1 MPPETA
7 ASPML
12 EEILQFLGGLA
23 TPPAWIERALVEQ
36 ETLLLDHRTLEFKAA
51 QTALSLMGRYLT
63 RSELA
68 ARMSRLARE
77 ELVHFEQ
84 VTRIIRR
91 RGIELRH
98 VTASRYASGL
108 REQVRKNEPER
119 LVDTLIVGAFIEA
132 RSCERFEAVVPH
144 LDEELSRFYFGL
156 LKSEARHFQNYLRFA
171 YQYGDAVDV
180 ERSVARVRAVEQEL
194 IESPDSE
201 FRFHSGVPML
211 AA

>member
-1 MPPETA
+1 
-7 ASPML
+7 
-12 EEILQFLGGLA
+12 
-23 TPPAWIERALVEQ
+23 
-36 ETLLLDHRTLEFKAA
+36 
-51 QTALSLMGRYLT
+51 MGRYLT

-132 RSCERFEAVVPH
+132 RSCERFAALVPH
-144 LDEELSRFYFGL
+144 LDSELAKFYAGL
-156 LKSEARHFQNYLRFA
+156 LESEGRHYQGYLQLA
-171 YQYGDAVDV
+171 LLYGDAGDVAQRIEVIRQVENHLIASVD
-180 ERSVARVRAVEQEL
+180 EQ
-194 IESPDSE
+194 
-201 FRFHSGVPML
+201 FRFHSGLP
-211 AA
+211 A

>member
-1 MPPETA
+1 MTPPGTA

-119 LVDTLIVGAFIEA
+119 LVDTLVVGAFIEA
-132 RSCERFEAVVPH
+132 RSCERFAALVPH
-144 LDEELSRFYFGL
+144 LDNELAKFYAGL
-156 LKSEARHFQNYLRFA
+156 LESEGRHYQGYLQLA
-171 YQYGDAVDV
+171 LLYGDAGDVAQRIEVIRQVENHLIASVD
-180 ERSVARVRAVEQEL
+180 EQ
-194 IESPDSE
+194 
-201 FRFHSGVPML
+201 FRFHSGLP
-211 AA
+211 A